1 MGSGAPGAG
10 DREPL
15 VACAFCGNCPKCG
28 HGLPEHMSG
37 GICCA
42 KDCDCDGVRR
52 LAAAPATDREI
63 GPRVRAAFDAL
74 DAARVELG
82 KAVGATISRLGGP
95 MDRERLGMLGQL
107 MAQAAKEHPTK
118 HYPGRAGEVEPV
130 TVCATCGYELGSD
143 LEYYDHLADVVLAS
157 GRAGEDG
164 R

>member
-1 MGSGAPGAG
+1 VSGAPGAG
-10 DREPL
+10 DRERARELAPTL
-15 VACAFCGNCPKCG
+15 VMLAEYNPS
-28 HGLPEHMSG
+28 E
-37 GICCA
+37 A
-42 KDCDCDGVRR
+42 KQLLEAASLLRR
-52 LAAAPATDREI
+52 LAAAPAPDREI

-74 DAARVELG
+74 DAARVEPG

-95 MDRERLGMLGQL
+95 MDRERLGTLGQL

-143 LEYYDHLADVVLAS
+143 LEYYDHLADAVLAS